1 MQFKFSI
8 RRNLLIAAMIILPML
23 LMTLGWHDVIAQNA
37 TATGVLIVVP
47 TLTATDVKK
56 VTPTPSL
63 TATDAAPGLARIEAK
78 SKDTGANLRAAPS
91 TESEKLGTI
100 FPGQFYGVIGRFGK
114 WLEIQYDKSPTGL
127 AWVYEDIVNVTG
139 LDPAAIATLSPNTV
153 PSPNVATGAAQATLN
168 VLTTTPGGPE
178 TATALQA
185 SATGVFTRTAGGTD
199 EPTLSGPQPTFTFP
213 AAFVEATLPPRAAA
227 SNSQGGVPPIVPIIA
242 LAGVG
247 LFGLLVSALRRL

>member
-23 LMTLGWHDVIAQNA
+23 LMTLGWHDAIAQNA

-227 SNSQGGVPPIVPIIA
+227 NTSQGGVPPIVPIIA

>member
-1 MQFKFSI
+1 MQVKFSI

-23 LMTLGWHDVIAQNA
+23 LMTLGWHDAIAQNA

-63 TATDAAPGLARIEAK
+63 TATDAAPGLARVEAK
-78 SKDTGANLRAAPS
+78 SKDTGSNLRAAPS

-168 VLTTTPGGPE
+168 VLTTTPGRPE
-178 TATALQA
+178 TATALPP
-185 SATGVFTRTAGGTD
+185 SATGVFP
-199 EPTLSGPQPTFTFP
+199 PTPPATHDPTP
-213 AAFVEATLPPRAAA
+213 SPPPPHLTL
-227 SNSQGGVPPIVPIIA
+227 
-242 LAGVG
+242 
-247 LFGLLVSALRRL
+247 